1 MEVVITRM
9 GATLVKTCP
18 AQEEVI
24 QTLKG
29 ADRVPVKVHQGKDK
43 IQEEILGHMT
53 KEVLEM
59 EMERATLMVT
69 GIKEVRPKVRIQV
82 QADLQVKVRV
92 GVPEIRATVNTVDIK
107 ERVDTVAVEMEEI
120 MVETTET
127 TEVEGMEV
135 MEGREVTTR
144 PR

>member
-9 GATLVKTCP
+9 DVTLVKTRP
-18 AQEEVI
+18 AREEVI
-24 QTLKG
+24 Q
-29 ADRVPVKVHQGKDK
+29 A
-43 IQEEILGHMT
+43 QE
-53 KEVLEM
+53 
-59 EMERATLMVT
+59 T

-82 QADLQVKVRV
+82 QAALRVKVRV
-92 GVPEIRATVNTVDIK
+92 GAPEIGATVKAVDIM
-107 ERVDTVAVEMEEI
+107 ERVDTVGVEMEEI

>member
-9 GATLVKTCP
+9 GATLVKTRP
-18 AQEEVI
+18 AREEVI

-29 ADRVPVKVHQGKDK
+29 ADRVPVKVHQGK
-43 IQEEILGHMT
+43 
-53 KEVLEM
+53 
-59 EMERATLMVT
+59 EMERATLMVVVT

-92 GVPEIRATVNTVDIK
+92 GVPEIRATVKAVDIM
-107 ERVDTVAVEMEEI
+107 ERVDTVGVEMEEI
-120 MVETTET
+120 MVEITE
-127 TEVEGMEV
+127 EEGMEV

>member
-9 GATLVKTCP
+9 DVTLVKTRP
-18 AQEEVI
+18 AREEVI
-24 QTLKG
+24 QTRKG
-29 ADRVPVKVHQGKDK
+29 ADRVPVKVHQGTDK
-43 IQEEILGHMT
+43 ILGHMT
-53 KEVLEM
+53 KEVLVS
-59 EMERATLMVT
+59 ERATIMAVVT

-92 GVPEIRATVNTVDIK
+92 GVPEIRATVKAVDIM
-107 ERVDTVAVEMEEI
+107 ERVDTVGVEMEEI

>member
-1 MEVVITRM
+1 
-9 GATLVKTCP
+9 
-18 AQEEVI
+18 
-24 QTLKG
+24 
-29 ADRVPVKVHQGKDK
+29 
-43 IQEEILGHMT
+43 MT
-53 KEVLEM
+53 KEVLVS
-59 EMERATLMVT
+59 ERATIMAVVT

-92 GVPEIRATVNTVDIK
+92 GVPEIRATVKAVDIM
-107 ERVDTVAVEMEEI
+107 ERVDTVGVEMEEI

-135 MEGREVTTR
+135 IEGREVTTR

>member
-1 MEVVITRM
+1 
-9 GATLVKTCP
+9 
-18 AQEEVI
+18 
-24 QTLKG
+24 
-29 ADRVPVKVHQGKDK
+29 
-43 IQEEILGHMT
+43 MT

-82 QADLQVKVRV
+82 QADLRVKVRV
-92 GVPEIRATVNTVDIK
+92 GVPEIRATVKAVDIM
-107 ERVDTVAVEMEEI
+107 ERVDTVGVEMEEI
-120 MVETTET
+120 MVEITE
-127 TEVEGMEV
+127 EEGMEV

>member
-9 GATLVKTCP
+9 GVTLVKTRP
-18 AQEEVI
+18 AREEVI
-24 QTLKG
+24 QTRKG
-29 ADRVPVKVHQGKDK
+29 ADRVPVKVHQGTDK
-43 IQEEILGHMT
+43 ILGHMT
-53 KEVLEM
+53 KEVLVS
-59 EMERATLMVT
+59 EMERATIMVVVT

-92 GVPEIRATVNTVDIK
+92 GVPEIRATVKAVDIM
-107 ERVDTVAVEMEEI
+107 ERVDTVGVEMEEI
-120 MVETTET
+120 MVEITE
-127 TEVEGMEV
+127 EEGMEV

>member
-29 ADRVPVKVHQGKDK
+29 ADRVPVKVHQGK
-43 IQEEILGHMT
+43 
-53 KEVLEM
+53 

-82 QADLQVKVRV
+82 QAALRVKVRV
-92 GVPEIRATVNTVDIK
+92 GAPEIGATVKAVDIM
-107 ERVDTVAVEMEEI
+107 ERVDTVGEEM
-120 MVETTET
+120 ETTE
-127 TEVEGMEV
+127 EEGMEV

>member
-9 GATLVKTCP
+9 GATLVKTRP
-18 AQEEVI
+18 AREEVI

-29 ADRVPVKVHQGKDK
+29 ADRVPVKVHQGK
-43 IQEEILGHMT
+43 
-53 KEVLEM
+53 

-92 GVPEIRATVNTVDIK
+92 GVPEIRATVKAVDIM
-107 ERVDTVAVEMEEI
+107 ERVDTVGVEME
-120 MVETTET
+120 TTE
-127 TEVEGMEV
+127 EEGMEV

>member
-29 ADRVPVKVHQGKDK
+29 ADRVPVKVHQGK
-43 IQEEILGHMT
+43 
-53 KEVLEM
+53 
-59 EMERATLMVT
+59 EMERATLMVVVT

-92 GVPEIRATVNTVDIK
+92 GVPEIRATVKAVDIM
-107 ERVDTVAVEMEEI
+107 ERVDTVGVEMEEI

-127 TEVEGMEV
+127 TEVEGIGEIMETTEEEGMEV